1 MPVIPG
7 LSGIQGIT
15 KLTTEGTVEIPAN
28 PATYSDLFL
37 PAIPMWPAVQDRTN
51 VLRHIVVTLC
61 YSVVTSRDDGG
72 VYYGDNPCECS

>member
-28 PATYSDLFL
+28 PATYFDLFL
-37 PAIPMWPAVQDRTN
+37 PAIPMWAGSPRQNKCFAT
-51 VLRHIVVTLC
+51 
-61 YSVVTSRDDGG
+61 Y
-72 VYYGDNPCECS
+72 CSHVML